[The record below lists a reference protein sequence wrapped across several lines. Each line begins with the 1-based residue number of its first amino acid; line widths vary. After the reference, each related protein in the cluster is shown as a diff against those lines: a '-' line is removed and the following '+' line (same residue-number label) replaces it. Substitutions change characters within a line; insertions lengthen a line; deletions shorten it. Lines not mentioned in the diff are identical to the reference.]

1 MKPHILIFTLSLL
14 SATVHVAG
22 QEVLDLPRCRE
33 MALQYNKEIASS
45 AKQTESARYM
55 VKSYKG
61 LFFPNLSL
69 NGTGLYSTAN
79 DNIHFAGGNLPVLT
93 PTATG
98 QLIPNGSFAYFPG
111 LDIDYKVGPVFLG
124 GIHLEQPLYMGGKIR
139 AAYKMSELGHEMAQM
154 NETLTATNII
164 LQTDEAYV
172 MVIKAQ
178 EMKKVAEKY
187 RSLLQEL
194 YRNVESARKH
204 GLKPQN
210 DVLKVQVKLNES
222 ELSLRKA
229 ENALRLAKMN
239 LCHYIGK
246 PLDTPIVVSDHFPE
260 FETRPVASDADITA
274 RPEYDILHKQVDIAQ
289 QQIKLNRSELLPQVG
304 LMGAYEYLNGLKL
317 NNEKLFNNGSFSVML
332 NVSIPLYHFGERTNK
347 VKAAKA
353 RLEQSRL
360 SQENLNEQMRL
371 ELAQAGN
378 NLEEARLESELADR
392 SLAQAEEN
400 LKVSKS
406 QYDVGLEPLSDHLE
420 AQALWQQAYETSV
433 DARFQHYLSY
443 IKYQKATGTLA
454 RDLSP
459 Q

>member
-1 MKPHILIFTLSLL
+1 MIRGRQGDRGILSSLAIPDQEQFDVECPVVICKKHCRGTKEQPELYKRIRSGAKFDFFT
-14 SATVHVAG
+14 
-22 QEVLDLPRCRE
+22 EE
-33 MALQYNKEIASS
+33 
-45 AKQTESARYM
+45 QTEYPMKLRVIKLKVSEDL
-55 VKSYKG
+55 SEI
-61 LFFPNLSL
+61 LFTNLSKEEM
-69 NGTGLYSTAN
+69 
-79 DNIHFAGGNLPVLT
+79 PV
-93 PTATG
+93 G
-98 QLIPNGSFAYFPG
+98 
-111 LDIDYKVGPVFLG
+111 
-124 GIHLEQPLYMGGKIR
+124 M
-139 AAYKMSELGHEMAQM
+139 
-154 NETLTATNII
+154 
-164 LQTDEAYV
+164 
-172 MVIKAQ
+172 
-178 EMKKVAEKY
+178 
-187 RSLLQEL
+187 LQEL

-260 FETRPVASDADITA
+260 FETRPVAADADITA

>member
-1 MKPHILIFTLSLL
+1 MHIFKTF
-14 SATVHVAG
+14 G
-22 QEVLDLPRCRE
+22 
-33 MALQYNKEIASS
+33 
-45 AKQTESARYM
+45 
-55 VKSYKG
+55 
-61 LFFPNLSL
+61 F
-69 NGTGLYSTAN
+69 
-79 DNIHFAGGNLPVLT
+79 
-93 PTATG
+93 
-98 QLIPNGSFAYFPG
+98 
-111 LDIDYKVGPVFLG
+111 
-124 GIHLEQPLYMGGKIR
+124 
-139 AAYKMSELGHEMAQM
+139 
-154 NETLTATNII
+154 
-164 LQTDEAYV
+164 
-172 MVIKAQ
+172 
-178 EMKKVAEKY
+178 EKY
-187 RSLLQEL
+187 A
-194 YRNVESARKH
+194 V
-204 GLKPQN
+204 
-210 DVLKVQVKLNES
+210 
-222 ELSLRKA
+222 ELSTRDPQHPEHFTGKVEDWERA

-260 FETRPVASDADITA
+260 FETRPVAADADITA

-353 RLEQSRL
+353 RLE
-360 SQENLNEQMRL
+360 
-371 ELAQAGN
+371 
-378 NLEEARLESELADR
+378 SELADR